1 MNRNIDVSSM
11 KIDLYSD
18 KSVKDFTSDVADA
31 DSRMWLSNVSAE
43 VAAESAALAVKA
55 LRKSGLEDPELKNA
69 EHFIEVLRKFFLKT
83 IDQEL
88 QSRAEWD
95 KEVAQGKTQA
105 YIEGGVFAAC
115 SEIDEILY
123 GMIKLIDMLETVEE
137 KLKPEACADAA
148 AAVTIGRS
156 AMECVKLQ
164 RYHYSTLISGDV
176 NSMAMRREP
185 ELAIADCAG
194 RYDCLLYTSPSPRDS

>member
-1 MNRNIDVSSM
+1 MNKDIDVSSL

-18 KSVKDFTSDVADA
+18 RSVRDFTADVAQKDG
-31 DSRMWLSNVSAE
+31 RMWLSNVSAE
-43 VAAESAALAVKA
+43 IAAEAAALAVKA
-55 LRKSGLEDPELKNA
+55 LRKSGLEDAEMKNA

-83 IDQEL
+83 VDQEL

-95 KEVAQGKTQA
+95 KEVAEGKSQA

-115 SEIDEILY
+115 SEIDEVLY
-123 GMIKLIDMLETVEE
+123 GMIKLIDMIESVSD
-137 KLKPEACADAA
+137 KLAPEACAEA
-148 AAVTIGRS
+148 AAVSIGRS

-176 NSMAMRREP
+176 NSRAMRREP
-185 ELAIADCAG
+185 ELAIADCTE
-194 RYDCLLYTSPSPRDS
+194 RYDELYKKLQNKIK

>member
-31 DSRMWLSNVSAE
+31 DSRMWLSNVAAG

-194 RYDCLLYTSPSPRDS
+194 RYDELYKKLQDKIS

>member
-185 ELAIADCAG
+185 ELAIADCTE
-194 RYDCLLYTSPSPRDS
+194 RYEALYKKLQDKLK

>member
-31 DSRMWLSNVSAE
+31 DSRMWLSSVSAE

-55 LRKSGLEDPELKNA
+55 LRKSGLENPELKNA

-148 AAVTIGRS
+148 AAVMIGRS

-194 RYDCLLYTSPSPRDS
+194 RYDELYKKLQDKIS

>member
-69 EHFIEVLRKFFLKT
+69 EQFIEVLRKFFLKT

-194 RYDCLLYTSPSPRDS
+194 RYDELYKKLQDKIS

>member
-1 MNRNIDVSSM
+1 MNRSIDVSSM

-18 KSVKDFTSDVADA
+18 KSVKDFTAEVAGA
-31 DSRMWLSNVSAE
+31 DSRMWLSNVSTE
-43 VAAESAALAVKA
+43 VAAEAAALAVKA
-55 LRKSGLEDPELKNA
+55 LRKSGLEDAELKNA

-95 KEVAQGKTQA
+95 KEAAQGKSQA

-123 GMIKLIDMLETVEE
+123 GMIKLIDMLETVEP
-137 KLKPEACADAA
+137 KIAPEACADAA

-185 ELAIADCAG
+185 ELAIADCAE
-194 RYDCLLYTSPSPRDS
+194 RYDALYKKLQEKIK

>member
-1 MNRNIDVSSM
+1 MNRDIDVSSM

-18 KSVKDFTSDVADA
+18 KSVKDFTAEVAGA

-43 VAAESAALAVKA
+43 VAAEAAALAVKA

-95 KEVAQGKTQA
+95 KEAALGKTQA

-123 GMIKLIDMLETVEE
+123 GMIKLIDMLEAVES

-194 RYDCLLYTSPSPRDS
+194 RYDALYKKLQEKIK

>member
-1 MNRNIDVSSM
+1 MQKAIDVNDL

-18 KSVKDFTSDVADA
+18 KSLREFSAIAAQPDG
-31 DSRMWLSNVSAE
+31 RMWLSNISAS

-55 LRKSGLEDPELKNA
+55 IRKSGLDDDALKDA

-95 KEVAQGKTQA
+95 KEVEQHEKHA
-105 YIEGGVFAAC
+105 YIEGAVFAAC
-115 SEIDEILY
+115 SEIDEVLY
-123 GMIKLIDMLETVEE
+123 GMIKLIDMLDGVSD
-137 KLKPEACADAA
+137 KLIPEACADAA
-148 AAVTIGRS
+148 AAVTLGRS

-164 RYHYSTLISGDV
+164 RYHYSTLISGEV
-176 NSMAMRREP
+176 NVLAMRREP
-185 ELAIADCAG
+185 ELAIEESSG
-194 RYDCLLYTSPSPRDS
+194 RFDALYKKLQEKIK

>member
-1 MNRNIDVSSM
+1 MNKDIDVSSL

-18 KSVKDFTSDVADA
+18 KSVRDFTADVAQKDG
-31 DSRMWLSNVSAE
+31 RMWLSNVSAE
-43 VAAESAALAVKA
+43 IAAEAAALAVKA
-55 LRKSGLEDPELKNA
+55 LRKSGLEDAEMKNA

-83 IDQEL
+83 VDL

-95 KEVAQGKTQA
+95 KEVAEGKSQA

-115 SEIDEILY
+115 SEIDEVLY
-123 GMIKLIDMLETVEE
+123 GMIKLIDMIESVSD
-137 KLKPEACADAA
+137 KLAPEACADAA
-148 AAVTIGRS
+148 AAVSIGRS

-176 NSMAMRREP
+176 NSRAMRREP
-185 ELAIADCAG
+185 ELAIADCTE
-194 RYDCLLYTSPSPRDS
+194 RYDELYKKLQNKLK

>member
-1 MNRNIDVSSM
+1 MNRDIDVSSM

-18 KSVKDFTSDVADA
+18 KSVKDFTSEVANA

-43 VAAESAALAVKA
+43 VAAEAAALAVKA
-55 LRKSGLEDPELKNA
+55 LNKAGMEDAELKNA
-69 EHFIEVLRKFFLKT
+69 EHFIEVLRRFFLKT

-95 KEVAQGKTQA
+95 KEVALGKTQA

-115 SEIDEILY
+115 SEIDEVLY
-123 GMIKLIDMLETVEE
+123 GIIKLIDMLEAVAD

-164 RYHYSTLISGDV
+164 RYHYSTLITGDV

-185 ELAIADCAG
+185 ELAIADCTE
-194 RYDCLLYTSPSPRDS
+194 RYDALYKKLQEKIK

>member
-185 ELAIADCAG
+185 ELAIADCTG
-194 RYDCLLYTSPSPRDS
+194 RYDELYKKLQDKIS

>member
-18 KSVKDFTSDVADA
+18 KSVKDFTAEAAGA
-31 DSRMWLSNVSAE
+31 DSRMWLSNVAAE

-55 LRKSGLEDPELKNA
+55 LRKSGLEDAELKNA

-95 KEVAQGKTQA
+95 KEVALGKTQA

-123 GMIKLIDMLETVEE
+123 GMIKLIDMIEAVAD
-137 KLKPEACADAA
+137 KLVPEACADAA

-164 RYHYSTLISGDV
+164 RYHYSTLITGDV

-185 ELAIADCAG
+185 ELAISDCTG
-194 RYDCLLYTSPSPRDS
+194 RYDALYKKLQEKIK

>member
-123 GMIKLIDMLETVEE
+123 GMIKLIDMLEDNDDVQTVGHDGH
-137 KLKPEACADAA
+137 KGLGDDGGQADG
-148 AAVTIGRS
+148 VDLPDDPPGG
-156 AMECVKLQ
+156 L
-164 RYHYSTLISGDV
+164 
-176 NSMAMRREP
+176 
-185 ELAIADCAG
+185 
-194 RYDCLLYTSPSPRDS
+194 

>member
-1 MNRNIDVSSM
+1 MNKDIDVSSL

-18 KSVKDFTSDVADA
+18 RSVKDFCADVAQKDG
-31 DSRMWLSNVSAE
+31 RMWLSNVSAE
-43 VAAESAALAVKA
+43 IAAEAAALAVKA
-55 LRKSGLEDPELKNA
+55 LRKSGLEDADMKNA

-83 IDQEL
+83 VDQEL

-95 KEVAQGKTQA
+95 KEVAEGKSQA

-115 SEIDEILY
+115 SEIDEVLY
-123 GMIKLIDMLETVEE
+123 GMIKLIDMIESVSD
-137 KLKPEACADAA
+137 KLAPEACADAA
-148 AAVTIGRS
+148 VSIGRS

-185 ELAIADCAG
+185 ELAIADCTE
-194 RYDCLLYTSPSPRDS
+194 RYEALYKKLQDKLK

>member
-148 AAVTIGRS
+148 AAVTIDRKS
-156 AMECVKLQ
+156 NV
-164 RYHYSTLISGDV
+164 
-176 NSMAMRREP
+176 
-185 ELAIADCAG
+185 
-194 RYDCLLYTSPSPRDS
+194 

>member
-1 MNRNIDVSSM
+1 MNIQ
-11 KIDLYSD
+11 LYSD
-18 KSVKDFTSDVADA
+18 KSVKEFTELISQP
-31 DSRMWLSNVSAE
+31 DSRMWLSNASAE
-43 VAAESAALAVKA
+43 TAATAAALAVKA
-55 LRKSGLEDPELKNA
+55 LRKSGVEDAGMKEA

-148 AAVTIGRS
+148 AAVMIGRS

-194 RYDCLLYTSPSPRDS
+194 RYDELYKKLQDKIR

>member
-1 MNRNIDVSSM
+1 MNKDIDVSSL

-18 KSVKDFTSDVADA
+18 KSVRDFTADVAQKDG
-31 DSRMWLSNVSAE
+31 RMWLSNVSAE
-43 VAAESAALAVKA
+43 IAAEAAALAVKA
-55 LRKSGLEDPELKNA
+55 LRKSGLEDADMKNA

-83 IDQEL
+83 VDQEL

-95 KEVAQGKTQA
+95 KEVAEGKSQA

-115 SEIDEILY
+115 SEIDEVLY
-123 GMIKLIDMLETVEE
+123 GMIKLIDMIESVSD
-137 KLKPEACADAA
+137 KLAPEAS
-148 AAVTIGRS
+148 AVSIGRS

-164 RYHYSTLISGDV
+164 RYHYSTLITGDV

-185 ELAIADCAG
+185 ELAIADCTE
-194 RYDCLLYTSPSPRDS
+194 RYEALYKKLQEKIK

>member
-115 SEIDEILY
+115 SAIDEILY

-194 RYDCLLYTSPSPRDS
+194 RYDELYKKLQDKIS

>member
-43 VAAESAALAVKA
+43 VAAESAALAVKT

-185 ELAIADCAG
+185 ELAIANCAG
-194 RYDCLLYTSPSPRDS
+194 RYDELYKKLQDKIS

>member
-31 DSRMWLSNVSAE
+31 DRRMWPSNVSAE
-43 VAAESAALAVKA
+43 VAAEAAAQAVQA

-194 RYDCLLYTSPSPRDS
+194 RYDELYKKLQDKIS